1 MALNKTVRLARTDI
15 DSNLGDCSRFGS
27 NLNPNCV
34 QFMQRNALIEG
45 LQTVQFELGAFE
57 STFLLW
63 TELEWTALADQLI
76 MNGTFDH

>member
-1 MALNKTVRLARTDI
+1 
-15 DSNLGDCSRFGS
+15 
-27 NLNPNCV
+27 
-34 QFMQRNALIEG
+34 MQRNALIEG